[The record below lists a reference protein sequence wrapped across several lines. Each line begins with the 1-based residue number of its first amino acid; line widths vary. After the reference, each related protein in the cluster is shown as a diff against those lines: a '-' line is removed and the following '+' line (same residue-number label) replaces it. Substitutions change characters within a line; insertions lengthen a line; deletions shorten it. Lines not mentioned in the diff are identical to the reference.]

1 MKRVLFAFVAVLFG
15 LAVALGGSV
24 PFSSAGPAVA
34 NPESPGSRE
43 ALVNHQKVREAF
55 AMLRSADLQASGIP
69 LAGWY
74 QDPGTAT
81 IHVGLTDMADE
92 YTEPIRAIVGQVDGV
107 EVEFFE
113 ARFTAAELYDMQR
126 KLDMSLWPISPEAE
140 HGVPFTFIGARF
152 RTQSLLIGLEEIR
165 PEYIA
170 AIREVVGDEVPIE
183 FAEGGLVERRT
194 GTHRPLL
201 GGIQVTTEGA
211 STLSFQAEADG
222 ESGLVMSGHA
232 AGSVGNDVWQPAEAS
247 VYWVGEV
254 GANPPGFRFSDAA
267 FVPTDIP
274 INTMVWP
281 ERDIIHWE
289 ASHETWEGYVV
300 MKEGIATG
308 GTQGVIE
315 VLHVTTQSP
324 TYSRLYNQVLATY
337 EDDDGDSGSP
347 VFWEDPGGYAII
359 LGTHWGWNPYLGL
372 TAYSP
377 VEGIVFD
384 LGLDGFPLQG
394 AVGLVWDAYSGFPLQ
409 NAQVEVEG
417 TGYWVYSHSGG
428 SYTILLGPGQ
438 HTLTASYPLF
448 YPKTY
453 TVQVSYGAFTTRHFA
468 LEPMYPGYPYP
479 MDADD
484 PLEAT
489 ADAP

>member
-1 MKRVLFAFVAVLFG
+1 MKRVLFAFAAILLG

-34 NPESPGSRE
+34 NPESPGPRE

-55 AMLRSADLQASGIP
+55 VMLRSADLQASGIP

-74 QDPGTAT
+74 QEPGTAT

-92 YTEPIRAIVGQVDGV
+92 YTEPIRAIVDQVEGV

-126 KLDMSLWPISPEAE
+126 KLDMSLWPVSPEAE

-152 RTQSLLIGLEEIR
+152 RTQSLLVGLKEMR
-165 PEYIA
+165 PEYVA
-170 AIREVVGDEVPIE
+170 AIREVVGDEVVIE
-183 FAEGGLVERRT
+183 FAEGGLVEDRT

-201 GGIQVTTEGA
+201 GGIQVTTEGG
-211 STLSFQAEADG
+211 STLSFRAEADG
-222 ESGLVMSGHA
+222 ESGFVMAGHA

-254 GANPPGFRFSDAA
+254 GVNPPGFRFSDVA

-274 INTMVWP
+274 IDAMVWP
-281 ERDIIHWE
+281 ERDIIDWE
-289 ASHETWEGYVV
+289 ASYETWEGHVV

-315 VLHVTTQSP
+315 LLCLTLESP
-324 TYSRLYNQVLATY
+324 IYGRLYNQVLATY
-337 EDDDGDSGSP
+337 DSFSGDSGSP
-347 VFWEDPGGYAII
+347 VFWEDPGGYDAII
-359 LGTHWGWNPYLGL
+359 LGTHVGRQPPPDYEW
-372 TAYSP
+372 AVYSP
-377 VEGIVFD
+377 VEGIAFD

-394 AVGLVWDAYSGFPLQ
+394 VTGLVWDAYSGYPLQ
-409 NAQVEVEG
+409 NAQIEVEG
-417 TGYWVYSHSGG
+417 TGYWVYSQSGG

-448 YPKTY
+448 KPETH
-453 TVQVSYGAFTTRHFA
+453 TVQVSYNEFTTRNFA
-468 LEPMYPGYPYP
+468 LEPMHPGQPYP
-479 MDADD
+479 TS
-484 PLEAT
+484 L
-489 ADAP
+489 